1 MLLFVIFRKNIA
13 ERTQFYAIHSLSRIQ
28 LRSGN
33 TELALKLLRVYFN
46 LFKILIVKD
55 SAESRLIPMIVRGAN
70 NAFPFAKDSSDQL
83 SVEMDDFYKL
93 IHTTSKL
100 STALGILS
108 LLYQMQT
115 HE

>member
-1 MLLFVIFRKNIA
+1 
-13 ERTQFYAIHSLSRIQ
+13 
-28 LRSGN
+28 
-33 TELALKLLRVYFN
+33 
-46 LFKILIVKD
+46 
-55 SAESRLIPMIVRGAN
+55 MIVRGAN